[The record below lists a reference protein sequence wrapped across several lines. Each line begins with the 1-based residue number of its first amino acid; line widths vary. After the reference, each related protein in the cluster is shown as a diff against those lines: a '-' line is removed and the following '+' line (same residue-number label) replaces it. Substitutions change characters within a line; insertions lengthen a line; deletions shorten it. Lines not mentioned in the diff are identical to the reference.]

1 MHEELED
8 WADRLEAKAASTG
21 FDPTRV
27 RVFATCDSTQDPARD
42 LGIGS
47 IVTTARQS
55 AGRGRLGRAWVEDQG
70 TGVAVSLGLK
80 AKPPEHAC
88 MAVAVASMKA
98 VRGVLIDRGAT
109 VEQAEQVGLKFP
121 NDLVDRRGGRKIGG
135 ILVEVSGDLA
145 VVGIGINIH
154 PREWPAGIEGISV
167 GELIPGV
174 TPSRI
179 EILERLLIEVDRAWS
194 LPTDHLDATFAAEHA
209 PTGGRVEI
217 RIGEDPDPS
226 TLVSGRLLDLDPRR
240 RLLVEADQ
248 GLVEVPVDRARI
260 LSWTPHGLRP
270 PAT

>member
-1 MHEELED
+1 M
-8 WADRLEAKAASTG
+8 
-21 FDPTRV
+21 
-27 RVFATCDSTQDPARD
+27 
-42 LGIGS
+42 
-47 IVTTARQS
+47 
-55 AGRGRLGRAWVEDQG
+55 
-70 TGVAVSLGLK
+70 
-80 AKPPEHAC
+80 
-88 MAVAVASMKA
+88 
-98 VRGVLIDRGAT
+98 
-109 VEQAEQVGLKFP
+109 GLKFP

-270 PAT
+270 HLPFVPGAGALSERGEAAVVVGSPRRAKNVGRKRAERLVEKDL